1 MHLNLT
7 WGQEYQKMKNL
18 FKGNKH
24 LFLLLFAISL
34 ILMMFVTTILW
45 YFVSPRL
52 HEISSLFAA
61 VILTSLR
68 VFYIIVLMGILLIFI
83 TSYSKF
89 NLLISSFAV
98 RLTIQFLF
106 PVTMFI
112 GRIAGISKEKI
123 RNSFVHVNNS
133 FIKKMKVESAR
144 ILILLPHCIQNYDC
158 PYRLTYNFENCAKC
172 GKCNIGDIISL
183 KEKYNVNL
191 AIATGGTLAR
201 RIIMNVKPKFIIAVA
216 CERDLV
222 DGIKDV
228 FPIPVYGVLND
239 RPEGPCINTIVSI
252 EKIEDT
258 IKRVIRK

>member
-1 MHLNLT
+1 MRS
-7 WGQEYQKMKNL
+7 L
-18 FKGNKH
+18 FKSNKH
-24 LFLLLFAISL
+24 LFLLLFALSL

-52 HEISSLFAA
+52 HEISSIFAT

-68 VFYIIVLMGILLIFI
+68 IFYIIVLLGILLIFI
-83 TSYSKF
+83 TSYSRY
-89 NLLISSFAV
+89 NLLVSSFAV

-106 PVTMFI
+106 PITIFL
-112 GRIAGISKEKI
+112 GRIIGISREKI

-133 FIKKMKVESAR
+133 FIKKLKVKPDK

-158 PYRLTYNFENCAKC
+158 PYRLTYNFENCVKC
-172 GKCNIGDIISL
+172 GRCNIGEIITL
-183 KEKYNVNL
+183 KEKYGVNL

-201 RIIMNVKPKFIIAVA
+201 RIIMNVRPRFIIAVA

-228 FPIPVYGVLND
+228 FPIPVYGLLNE
-239 RPEGPCINTIVSI
+239 RPEGPCINTVVGVKSI
-252 EKIEDT
+252 EEV
-258 IKRVIRK
+258 IKSVIRT

>member
-1 MHLNLT
+1 MRNLP
-7 WGQEYQKMKNL
+7 KN
-18 FKGNKH
+18 NKH
-24 LFLLLFAISL
+24 LFLLLFALSL
-34 ILMMFVTTILW
+34 ILMMFVTTVLW

-52 HEISSLFAA
+52 HEISSIFAA
-61 VILTSLR
+61 FILTSLR
-68 VFYIIVLMGILLIFI
+68 VFYIIVLLGILLIFI
-83 TSYSKF
+83 TSYSSY

-106 PVTMFI
+106 PVTMII
-112 GRIAGISKEKI
+112 GRLAGISKEKI

-133 FIKKMKVESAR
+133 FIKKLKVKPEK

-158 PYRLTYNFENCAKC
+158 PYRLTYNFENCVKC
-172 GKCNIGDIISL
+172 GKCNIGEIIKL

-201 RIIMNVKPKFIIAVA
+201 RIIMNVKPRFIIAVA

-228 FPIPVYGVLND
+228 FPIPVYGLLNE
-239 RPEGPCINTIVSI
+239 RPEGPCINTIVSVEGI
-252 EKIEDT
+252 EKVINS
-258 IKRVIRK
+258 VIRK